1 MIASASQVVEERVKA
16 HEVREED
23 EASLQTERVFE
34 DLEFTQRIKYIDEI
48 EI

>member
-16 HEVREED
+16 PEVREED